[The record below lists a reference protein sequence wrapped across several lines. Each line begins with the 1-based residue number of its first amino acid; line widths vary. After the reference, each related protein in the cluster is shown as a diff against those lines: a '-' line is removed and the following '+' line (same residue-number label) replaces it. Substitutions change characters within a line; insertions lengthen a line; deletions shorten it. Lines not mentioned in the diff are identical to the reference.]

1 MCVNEEMVRQG
12 VAVTCHVSTLT
23 DSLLYHKFQRRL
35 LKAELRAEKKGV
47 GIWIRPSLLERLQ
60 NKLLYPVTR
69 VEVALSAVKN
79 LSLGK
84 LFSRKAT
91 KDEEK

>member
-1 MCVNEEMVRQG
+1 MCVNEEMVQQG

-23 DSLLYHKFQRRL
+23 GSSMYHKFQKRL

-60 NKLLYPVTR
+60 NKLLYPVSR
-69 VEVALSAVKN
+69 MKGVLSAVKN

-91 KDEEK
+91 KDE